1 MTQEDEQA
9 FVSAVLECFEPLR
22 TVGYEAIDVRAT
34 RVEFAKRLR
43 RVVICRTRE
52 GELDVELGSRSTPF
66 SLEEYLRVR
75 AGEPA
80 YRNENIAGAVDL
92 RAVVETTA
100 LRLFAH
106 PEALLLL
113 DLSSAA
119 TAVSGNGNGAAAEA
133 HADPTAA
140 R

>member
-66 SLEEYLRVR
+66 SLEEYLRER

-80 YRNENIAGAVDL
+80 YRNENIAAAADL
-92 RAVVETTA
+92 RAAVETTS

-113 DLSSAA
+113 DLSAAA
-119 TAVSGNGNGAAAEA
+119 TAVSGNGAAAEA
-133 HADPTAA
+133 HSDPTPA